1 VRIEVLTTYDKFQ
14 SFLSKSPIVSVS
26 HSALNVDTR
35 GVPFGR
41 SSAMIIQNLLKLFL
55 LRQRPIQTSC
65 TIGTIPVLE
74 MNNLDQLSVE
84 LENYL
89 MLCIL

>member
-1 VRIEVLTTYDKFQ
+1 VRIEDFTTNDKFH
-14 SFLSKSPIVSVS
+14 SFLSKSPFVSVS
-26 HSALNVDTR
+26 HSALNVDAR

-65 TIGTIPVLE
+65 TIGTILVLE
-74 MNNLDQLSVE
+74 MNNFDQVSNLK
-84 LENYL
+84 
-89 MLCIL
+89 II